1 MKSMKS
7 RAAAWQNVRETG
19 NDEAAVGIE
28 RPMRT
33 LLFALPLVF
42 IACTKEPAPAPAS
55 ASAAASAPVAVA
67 PAGPLEVGAPAP
79 DFDVTASDG
88 TRLQLA
94 ALKGKPVVLYFYPRD
109 ETPGCTTEACSF
121 RDAWD
126 ALSKK
131 GVVLVGISSDD
142 DASHRAFAQHH
153 KLPFKLVSDPD
164 GALAKR
170 FGVGMTLS
178 FMSRQTIVIGADG
191 NVKKIYRSV
200 DVSKHAQEIQ
210 ADLGS

>member
-1 MKSMKS
+1 
-7 RAAAWQNVRETG
+7 
-19 NDEAAVGIE
+19 
-28 RPMRT
+28 MRF
-33 LLFALPLVF
+33 LLLVLPLSLA
-42 IACTKEPAPAPAS
+42 ACAKEPVLGPISAVSATSASVAVAAPAPAG
-55 ASAAASAPVAVA
+55 PV
-67 PAGPLEVGAPAP
+67 EVGLSAP
-79 DFDVTASDG
+79 DFDVAASDG

-109 ETPGCTTEACSF
+109 ETPGCTSEACAF

-126 ALSKK
+126 GLAKK

-164 GALAKR
+164 GKLAKL

-178 FMSRQTIVIGADG
+178 FMSRQTIVIGPDAK
-191 NVKKIYRSV
+191 VKKIYRSV
-200 DVSKHAQEIQ
+200 DVSKHAAEIQ
-210 ADLGS
+210 ADLGP